1 MVRYTVRTA
10 EVARGGIVSL
20 RETLTASQMEKENK
34 LVYDAIAT
42 DILSKPG
49 LKTRQEQQGNLD
61 RLNKEIAEL
70 ESERD
75 EYRLVLAARRDRFS
89 QIVDQLEKMWAQ
101 IKEDKDEQG
110 VLFPVRFLGFCKVR
124 CSW

>member
-1 MVRYTVRTA
+1 M
-10 EVARGGIVSL
+10 